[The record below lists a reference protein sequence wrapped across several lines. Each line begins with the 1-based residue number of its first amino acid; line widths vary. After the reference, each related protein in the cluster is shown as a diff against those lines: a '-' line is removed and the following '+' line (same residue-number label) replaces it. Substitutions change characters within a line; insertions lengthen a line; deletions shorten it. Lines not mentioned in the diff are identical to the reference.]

1 MTKRIVN
8 FAAGPAALPLP
19 VLEEARDA
27 LLSLGDTG
35 IGVLEH
41 SHRGKAFLAVYH
53 ETVALLREIGG
64 TNLTLIGDEE

>member
-35 IGVLEH
+35 IDPMLQ
-41 SHRGKAFLAVYH
+41 SPIIDLAGS
-53 ETVALLREIGG
+53 R
-64 TNLTLIGDEE
+64 